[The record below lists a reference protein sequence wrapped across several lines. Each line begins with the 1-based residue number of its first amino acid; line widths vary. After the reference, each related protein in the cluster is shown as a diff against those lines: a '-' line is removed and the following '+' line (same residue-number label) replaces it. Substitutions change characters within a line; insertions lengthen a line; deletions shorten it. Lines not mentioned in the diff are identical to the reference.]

1 MTYTWHTVDGRMA
14 ELCDECG
21 FDARE
26 LVDGADEAAR
36 LDAAYAALER
46 MLDHPDAGRRPAP
59 ETWSAREYVDH
70 TVEVSGVILEWVS
83 TTAGGTPPATPTDL
97 AGCRRVV
104 DEVVPPLAP
113 AQRAAVL
120 HDTYPHPV
128 TVEWL
133 VRHLLHDTE
142 HHVLDLRR
150 GYARLGMADHP
161 EVSFRG

>member
-1 MTYTWHTVDGRMA
+1 MTYTWHDIEDRMV

-26 LVDGADEAAR
+26 LTGGSDEAAR
-36 LDAAYAALER
+36 LDAAYADLQR
-46 MLDHPDAGRRPAP
+46 LLDHPDAGRRPAP

-70 TVEVSGVILEWVS
+70 CVEVTGVILEWACS
-83 TTAGGTPPATPTDL
+83 TAGATPPEHPGDL
-97 AGCRRVV
+97 AGCRSAVAGS
-104 DEVVPPLAP
+104 VPAFTT
-113 AQRAAVL
+113 AQRAEVL
-120 HDTYPHPV
+120 PDTYPQPV

-142 HHVLDLRR
+142 HHVLDVRR
-150 GYARLGMADHP
+150 GYATLAMGDFP